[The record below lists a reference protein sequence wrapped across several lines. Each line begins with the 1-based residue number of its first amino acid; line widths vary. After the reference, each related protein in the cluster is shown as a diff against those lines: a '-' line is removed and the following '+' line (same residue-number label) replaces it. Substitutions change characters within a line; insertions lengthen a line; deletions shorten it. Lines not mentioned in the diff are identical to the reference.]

1 MAIDPRMLEEA
12 LRMNDGQ
19 APREQTGGVME
30 MLTPKFNEVQFAGAG
45 ELPPLN
51 LNLDNIDF
59 DPQKF
64 LEDSTNMPFDLKS
77 GIENEIESILTN
89 ADAGDEEDG
98 IRAISALGLD
108 TNPNISPD
116 EKAQGYKEISDLIQE
131 GGISAVEEFVRSI
144 YAPDGNDE
152 AIPEWALPA
161 SVFGT
166 FLMNEPGDWKQAVLQ
181 ARGKTAV
188 TMLNKGVTDKAT
200 KDKLDLDIRKKAL
213 DLYTASK
220 AGNKPTATSLV
231 GLVGKVTPASLAK
244 YETSGKLSDLVL
256 ITDTKNVG
264 DLLSD
269 FTASSVAKFQKS
281 NDYNDLVRVPGKG
294 DKGTTDLEFLKEFTP
309 ASVQEYLT
317 GGKTDTSVLVRKPSS
332 TAKST
337 ESLFDLLET
346 YTAESIDAYKISN
359 NFSDLELKD
368 ASSWSPTI
376 GSTTDAKQE
385 NDLKTMET
393 VAFRNNLNTAP
404 LEVKLQR
411 LRDYS
416 FLHAQTTKKV
426 NEKSQAGD
434 ILKQRLP
441 MAAFSVKAYAEELGL
456 DVTQPEVARILNVAQ
471 LKLPY
476 ASEEDIGRFGALNS
490 LQKKVQ
496 MMGQILEATP
506 GDLTGVKGY
515 LFDTDAA
522 RIASDLIPGFEI
534 PIGATI
540 SQVFGSVAEVN
551 LIKDI
556 LNESRF
562 SDKDREMVQQFING
576 RNFKTREEAKLRH
589 TEVMKIVS
597 RGIEGMEFTLEN
609 YQLPPG
615 MSPSDNDPEA
625 VDARLRDRKTRLL
638 ETLNSDG

>member
-19 APREQTGGVME
+19 APTQQTGGVME

-64 LEDSTNMPFDLKS
+64 LEESINMPFDLKS

-131 GGISAVEEFVRSI
+131 GGIGAVEEFVRSI

-166 FLMNEPGDWKQAVLQ
+166 YLMNEPGDWKQAILQ
-181 ARGKTAV
+181 ARGKTAS
-188 TMLNKGVTDKAT
+188 TMLKKNLTDKAT
-200 KDKLDLDIRKKAL
+200 KDALDLDIRKKAL

-231 GLVGKVTPASLAK
+231 GLVGKVTPESLAK
-244 YETSGKLSDLVL
+244 YETSGRLSDLVL
-256 ITDTKNVG
+256 LTGTKDVG
-264 DLLSD
+264 DLLKD
-269 FTASSVAKFQKS
+269 FTASSVAKFQQS
-281 NDYNDLVRVPGKG
+281 GDYNDLVGGRLPNSGNKG
-294 DKGTTDLEFLKEFTP
+294 DTTTDLIE
-309 ASVQEYLT
+309 
-317 GGKTDTSVLVRKPSS
+317 
-332 TAKST
+332 
-337 ESLFDLLET
+337 LLET
-346 YTAESIDAYKISN
+346 YTPASVDLYKASG
-359 NFSDLELKD
+359 NFSDLEEKD
-368 ASSWSPTI
+368 PSSWSPTV
-376 GSTTDAKQE
+376 GNTTDAEQE
-385 NDLKTMET
+385 NDLKTMEK
-393 VAFRNNLNTAP
+393 VSFRDNLKTSSP
-404 LEVKLQR
+404 EMKLQR

-426 NEKSQAGD
+426 NEKSLAGD

-441 MAAFSVKAYAEELGL
+441 MASFSVKAYAEEIGL

-506 GDLTGVKGY
+506 GDLTGVRGY

-576 RNFKTREEAKLRH
+576 RNFKTREEAMLRH
-589 TEVMKIVS
+589 AQVMEIVS
-597 RGIEGMEFTLEN
+597 RGIQGIEFKLEN

-615 MSPSDNDPEA
+615 MSPSDNDPAA
-625 VDARLRDRKTRLL
+625 VDARLLDRKTKLL

>member
-19 APREQTGGVME
+19 APTQQTGGVME
-30 MLTPKFNEVQFAGAG
+30 MLTPKFNEVQFAEAG
-45 ELPPLN
+45 QLPPLN

-64 LEDSTNMPFDLKS
+64 LEESINMPFDLKS

-98 IRAISALGLD
+98 LRAISALGLD
-108 TNPNISPD
+108 TNPNISPE

-131 GGISAVEEFVRSI
+131 GGIGAVEEFVRSI

-166 FLMNEPGDWKQAVLQ
+166 YLMNEPGEWKQAILQ
-181 ARGKTAV
+181 ARGKTAS
-188 TMLNKGVTDKAT
+188 TMLKKNLTDKAT
-200 KDKLDLDIRKKAL
+200 KDALDLDIRKKAL

-231 GLVGKVTPASLAK
+231 GLVGKVTPESLAK
-244 YETSGKLSDLVL
+244 YETSGRLSDLVL
-256 ITDTKNVG
+256 LTGTKDVG
-264 DLLSD
+264 DLLKD
-269 FTASSVAKFQKS
+269 FTASSVAKFQQS
-281 NDYNDLVRVPGKG
+281 GDYNDLVGGRLPNSGNKG
-294 DKGTTDLEFLKEFTP
+294 DTTTDLIE
-309 ASVQEYLT
+309 
-317 GGKTDTSVLVRKPSS
+317 
-332 TAKST
+332 
-337 ESLFDLLET
+337 LLET
-346 YTAESIDAYKISN
+346 YTPASVDLYKASG
-359 NFSDLELKD
+359 NFSDLEEKD
-368 ASSWSPTI
+368 PSSWSPTV
-376 GSTTDAKQE
+376 GSTTDAEQE
-385 NDLKTMET
+385 NDLKTMEK
-393 VAFRNNLNTAP
+393 VSFRDNLKTSSP
-404 LEVKLQR
+404 EMKLQR

-441 MAAFSVKAYAEELGL
+441 MASFSVKAYAEEIGL

-506 GDLTGVKGY
+506 GDLTGVRGY

-576 RNFKTREEAKLRH
+576 RNFKTREEAMLRH
-589 TEVMKIVS
+589 AQVMEIVS
-597 RGIEGMEFTLEN
+597 RGIQGMEFTLEN

-615 MSPSDNDPEA
+615 MSPSDNDPAA
-625 VDARLRDRKTRLL
+625 VDARLLDRKTKLL

>member
-19 APREQTGGVME
+19 APTQQTGGVME

-64 LEDSTNMPFDLKS
+64 LEESTSMPFDLKS

-131 GGISAVEEFVRSI
+131 GGIGAVEEFVRSI

-166 FLMNEPGDWKQAVLQ
+166 YLMNEPGEWKQAILK
-181 ARGKTAV
+181 ARGKTAS
-188 TMLNKGVTDKAT
+188 TMLKKNLTDKAT
-200 KDKLDLDIRKKAL
+200 KDALDLDIRKKAL

-231 GLVGKVTPASLAK
+231 GLVGKVTPESLAK
-244 YETSGKLSDLVL
+244 YETSGRLSDLVL
-256 ITDTKNVG
+256 LTGTKDVG
-264 DLLSD
+264 DLLKD
-269 FTASSVAKFQKS
+269 FTASSVAKFQQS
-281 NDYNDLVRVPGKG
+281 GDYNDLVGGRLPNSGNKG
-294 DKGTTDLEFLKEFTP
+294 DTTTDLIE
-309 ASVQEYLT
+309 
-317 GGKTDTSVLVRKPSS
+317 
-332 TAKST
+332 
-337 ESLFDLLET
+337 LLET
-346 YTAESIDAYKISN
+346 YTPASVDLYKASG
-359 NFSDLELKD
+359 NFSDLEEKD
-368 ASSWSPTI
+368 PSSWSPTV
-376 GSTTDAKQE
+376 GNTTDAEQE
-385 NDLKTMET
+385 NDLKTMEK
-393 VAFRNNLNTAP
+393 VSFRDNLKTSSP
-404 LEVKLQR
+404 EMKLQR

-426 NEKSQAGD
+426 NEKSLAGD

-441 MAAFSVKAYAEELGL
+441 MASFSVKAYAEEIGL

-506 GDLTGVKGY
+506 GDLTGVRGY

-576 RNFKTREEAKLRH
+576 RNFKTREEAMLRH
-589 TEVMKIVS
+589 AQVMEIVS
-597 RGIEGMEFTLEN
+597 RGIQGIEFKLEN

-615 MSPSDNDPEA
+615 MSPSDNDPAA
-625 VDARLRDRKTRLL
+625 VDARLLDRKTKLL

>member
-1 MAIDPRMLEEA
+1 
-12 LRMNDGQ
+12 
-19 APREQTGGVME
+19 ME
-30 MLTPKFNEVQFAGAG
+30 KVSFR
-45 ELPPLN
+45 
-51 LNLDNIDF
+51 DN
-59 DPQKF
+59 
-64 LEDSTNMPFDLKS
+64 
-77 GIENEIESILTN
+77 
-89 ADAGDEEDG
+89 
-98 IRAISALGLD
+98 
-108 TNPNISPD
+108 
-116 EKAQGYKEISDLIQE
+116 
-131 GGISAVEEFVRSI
+131 
-144 YAPDGNDE
+144 
-152 AIPEWALPA
+152 
-161 SVFGT
+161 
-166 FLMNEPGDWKQAVLQ
+166 
-181 ARGKTAV
+181 
-188 TMLNKGVTDKAT
+188 
-200 KDKLDLDIRKKAL
+200 
-213 DLYTASK
+213 
-220 AGNKPTATSLV
+220 
-231 GLVGKVTPASLAK
+231 
-244 YETSGKLSDLVL
+244 
-256 ITDTKNVG
+256 
-264 DLLSD
+264 
-269 FTASSVAKFQKS
+269 
-281 NDYNDLVRVPGKG
+281 
-294 DKGTTDLEFLKEFTP
+294 
-309 ASVQEYLT
+309 
-317 GGKTDTSVLVRKPSS
+317 
-332 TAKST
+332 
-337 ESLFDLLET
+337 
-346 YTAESIDAYKISN
+346 
-359 NFSDLELKD
+359 
-368 ASSWSPTI
+368 
-376 GSTTDAKQE
+376 
-385 NDLKTMET
+385 LKTSSPEM
-393 VAFRNNLNTAP
+393 
-404 LEVKLQR
+404 KLQR

-441 MAAFSVKAYAEELGL
+441 MASFSVKAYAEEIGL
-456 DVTQPEVARILNVAQ
+456 DIAQPEVARILNVAQ

-496 MMGQILEATP
+496 TMGQILEATP

-576 RNFKTREEAKLRH
+576 RNFKTLEEAKLRH

-625 VDARLRDRKTRLL
+625 VDARLRDRKTKLL